1 VKRGRL
7 FWISAVVGW
16 AFIGWGLRGVFHY
29 HIDTRPGE
37 LARFFI
43 GGALIHDLILA
54 PVVLLVGYV
63 VVRVAPAGWRAY
75 VQAALIIS
83 GLLILF
89 TYPEVRDYARVLHNP
104 TSLPHNYTAN
114 LAIVI
119 GVVWGV
125 TGLVAVIHRVRS
137 RSRPLSRWR

>member
-1 VKRGRL
+1 VKRGPL

-16 AFIGWGLRGVFHY
+16 AFIGWGLRGVFQY

-43 GGALIHDLILA
+43 SGALIHDLILA
-54 PVVLLVGYV
+54 PVVIVVGYV
-63 VVRVAPAGWRAY
+63 VARVVPAGWRSY
-75 VQAALIIS
+75 VQAALIVS
-83 GLLILF
+83 GLLALF

-119 GVVWGV
+119 GVVWGA
-125 TGLVAVIHRVRS
+125 TALVAMFRRMRS
-137 RSRPLSRWR
+137 R